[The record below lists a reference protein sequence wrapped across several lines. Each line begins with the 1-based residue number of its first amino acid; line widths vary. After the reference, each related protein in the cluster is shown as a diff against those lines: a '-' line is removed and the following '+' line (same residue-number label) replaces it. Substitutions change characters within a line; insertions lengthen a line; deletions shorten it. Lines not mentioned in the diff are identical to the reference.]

1 MKQYNIKAIVNN
13 DDLKLIFE
21 CDKEKNK
28 QCNKKNCNTYCNH
41 TTDAKYIKAKAR
53 QRTKDITDE
62 EIIINLEKE
71 IEYYRNKIER
81 LLADNII
88 INKQQDNSTYYDI
101 ERMYAD
107 NKLLKIIIDFK

>member
-1 MKQYNIKAIVNN
+1 MKQYNIKAIIDN

-28 QCNKKNCNTYCNH
+28 QCNKNNCDEYCNY
-41 TTDAKYIKAKAR
+41 TTDSRYMKAKSR
-53 QRTKDITDE
+53 QRNKNITDK

-71 IEYYRNKIER
+71 IEYYREKIER
-81 LLADNII
+81 ILADNII
-88 INKQQDNSTYYDI
+88 INKQQDNSLYNI

-107 NKLLKIIIDFK
+107 NKLVKIIIDFE